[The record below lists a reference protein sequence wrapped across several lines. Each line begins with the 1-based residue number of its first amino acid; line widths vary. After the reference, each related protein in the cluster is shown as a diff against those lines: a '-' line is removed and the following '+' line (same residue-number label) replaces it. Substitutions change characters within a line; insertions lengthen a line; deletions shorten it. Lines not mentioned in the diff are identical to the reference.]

1 MISISMIESFTG
13 VANDWI
19 TKTSFS
25 RTLSP
30 IRTKVLSLV
39 NLKTSARP
47 RGIPMYSQT
56 ASVRS
61 GFELPPKMVSWS

>member
-1 MISISMIESFTG
+1 MIESLIG
-13 VANDWI
+13 LANDCT

-30 IRTKVLSLV
+30 MRTKVLSLE

-47 RGIPMYSQT
+47 RGIPM
-56 ASVRS
+56 
-61 GFELPPKMVSWS
+61 